1 MTPLPPTLVLIV
13 GADATGMITAH
24 ELARARPMR
33 RTRLPA
39 AGRGIWISGGEFVH
53 GAAPV
58 IRALMRG
65 AGLSLSPI
73 GGTHWSVRRG
83 AFSRDEA
90 PPPHAGRLYQALRQL
105 KIDLPIAEFLE
116 THFADQRY
124 SELRRTITGMV
135 EGYDAADLRPSRS
148 IVPKTAA
155 AGSAAGPC
163 DRAGAIPRSAADGNS
178 TNSALTQ
185 GSAPRCL
192 VECP

>member
-1 MTPLPPTLVLIV
+1 
-13 GADATGMITAH
+13 
-24 ELARARPMR
+24 
-33 RTRLPA
+33 
-39 AGRGIWISGGEFVH
+39 
-53 GAAPV
+53 
-58 IRALMRG
+58 
-65 AGLSLSPI
+65 
-73 GGTHWSVRRG
+73 
-83 AFSRDEA
+83 
-90 PPPHAGRLYQALRQL
+90 L

-192 VECP
+192 VECPWLGVPGLPRPFAGFVRDQIASYARISQITIGQHRQFLPPSVTLAPEAQHLHDRDVGARPSVMDPAFRRNVMPRQRKNVGHLAPQC